1 MNVRF
6 LTEPQ
11 EVESRWPQVA
21 PLLAP
26 ALEHAVLGELT
37 IEDVRDLAMARSM
50 IIGVFEDGGAPEMA
64 MAFEFKNYPRIMTI
78 NIVAIGGSHFHPF
91 VSRFFEQFKAWAATA
106 GARHIEASCRPAM
119 ARLLKRHGFANTYEK
134 VSIAVP
140 GGATA

>member
-1 MNVRF
+1 MRVHF

-11 EVESRWPQVA
+11 EVEARWHEIA

-37 IEDVRDLAMARSM
+37 IDDVHELALARLM
-50 IIGVFEDGGAPEMA
+50 TIGVFDNGAAPEMA

-78 NIVAIGGSHFHPF
+78 NIVAIGGSQFNSF
-91 VSRFFEQFKAWAATA
+91 VDCFFEQFKAWAATA

-134 VSIAVP
+134 VSVAV
-140 GGATA
+140 